1 MQPRFAILAAG
12 CMLLAVAA
20 QAQTSM
26 TPPDLGQSDQ
36 APVSTGETLPSPSEA
51 SQLNANPIKAAP
63 TIDQPG
69 NPSSPTSNL
78 SEAVIGRDGTEVR
91 ETPNAT
97 AQLLASLDSGTQVL
111 VIGKADGWAHVLVGG
126 TDGFVTSDSL
136 K

>member
-1 MQPRFAILAAG
+1 MQPRFAILTAG

-26 TPPDLGQSDQ
+26 TPPDLSQGDQ

-51 SQLNANPIKAAP
+51 SQLNSNPIKAPP

-69 NPSSPTSNL
+69 NPTSPTSNL
-78 SEAVIGRDGTEVR
+78 AEMTVARDGTQVR
-91 ETPNAT
+91 ETPDNT
-97 AQLLASLDSGTQVL
+97 AQLLASLDTGTQVL
-111 VIGKADGWAHVLVGG
+111 VIGKENGWSHVLVGG
-126 TDGFVTSDSL
+126 TDGYVSSDSL